1 MSLPKTILYS
11 ISALVLGLTVSGTAQ
26 AANYADEKAQI
37 LKIENNMA
45 VIPTAAE
52 ALKYF
57 DTNIVLDDLT
67 PGRTTGKKAV
77 ATLITAQFAAIKNV
91 KVQILQMSVDADSNL
106 AFAYSIQKIT
116 MTMIASNME
125 LATIYRQVDC
135 YRKID
140 GKWSLVYQNL
150 SVPFDP
156 STGKAVLND
165 AP

>member
-1 MSLPKTILYS
+1 MNYRNLMVP
-11 ISALVLGLTVSGTAQ
+11 AVLAFCLFVGTSGAAQ
-26 AANYADEKAQI
+26 AENYADEKAQI
-37 LKIENNMA
+37 LQIEQHMA

-67 PGRTTGKKAV
+67 PKRTTGKKAV
-77 ATLITAQFAAIKNV
+77 GALITAQFSTIKNV
-91 KVQILQMSVDADSNL
+91 KVQILQISVDADRNL
-106 AFAYSIQKIT
+106 GFAYSLQKIS
-116 MTMIASNME
+116 MTMIPSNM
-125 LATIYRQVDC
+125 AMTTIYRQIDC
-135 YRKID
+135 YRKTA

-156 STGKAVLND
+156 STGKAVLDD

>member
-1 MSLPKTILYS
+1 MFPKKLI
-11 ISALVLGLTVSGTAQ
+11 ISAGLALGCVLGAGTAAQ
-26 AANYADEKAQI
+26 AVTYADEKAQI
-37 LKIENNMA
+37 LKIETDMA

-67 PGRTTGKKAV
+67 PGRTVGKKAV
-77 ATLITAQFAAIKNV
+77 GPLITAQFAAIKNV
-91 KVQILQMSVDADSNL
+91 KVQILQMSIDADHTL
-106 AFAYSIQKIT
+106 GFAYSLQKIS
-116 MTMIASNME
+116 MTLIPSNVPVT
-125 LATIYRQVDC
+125 TIYRQVDC

-156 STGKAVLND
+156 ATGKAVLD
-165 AP
+165 ETP